1 MSDEEVPP
9 ADPDDLDFT
18 DNENVVE
25 IGEGRYV
32 VGTDGRPNLDGSGSG
47 PAAADA
53 SDRAAQADRSDA
65 AAPADSAETPTSTD
79 PAAGSA
85 SGRAS
90 GGNVDKAAVNRWLT
104 GSFDNDGFEYGID
117 LTVSA
122 EGHTAR
128 NRMVS
133 NDVTATF
140 DTLLSWF
147 VANAGPESP
156 PSEALGLLL
165 VAADTSVELPPE
177 AIKQFAAGQG
187 LSADDSIGDLVRAA
201 ENAGGFRIE

>member
-1 MSDEEVPP
+1 MSDDEAPP
-9 ADPDDLDFT
+9 ADPEDLDFT
-18 DNENVVE
+18 DDENVVE

-53 SDRAAQADRSDA
+53 SDRAERAGQGGAVD
-65 AAPADSAETPTSTD
+65 PTD
-79 PAAGSA
+79 PAGASA
-85 SGRAS
+85 SGRGA
-90 GGNVDKAAVNRWLT
+90 GEPVDKAAVNRWLT

-122 EGHTAR
+122 EGQTAR
-128 NRMVS
+128 NRMIS

-147 VANAGPESP
+147 LANAGPESS

-177 AIKQFAAGQG
+177 AITQFAADQG
-187 LSADDSIGDLVRAA
+187 LSGDDSIGDLVRAA
-201 ENAGGFRIE
+201 ETAGGFRIE

>member
-1 MSDEEVPP
+1 MSDDEAPP
-9 ADPDDLDFT
+9 ADPEDLDFT
-18 DNENVVE
+18 DDENVVE

-53 SDRAAQADRSDA
+53 IDRAERAGQGGAVDPS
-65 AAPADSAETPTSTD
+65 D
-79 PAAGSA
+79 PAGASA
-85 SGRAS
+85 SGR
-90 GGNVDKAAVNRWLT
+90 GTGEPVDKAAVNRWLT

-122 EGHTAR
+122 EGQTAR
-128 NRMVS
+128 NRMIS

-147 VANAGPESP
+147 LANAGPESS

-177 AIKQFAAGQG
+177 AITQFAADQG
-187 LSADDSIGDLVRAA
+187 LSGDDSIGDLVRAA
-201 ENAGGFRIE
+201 ETAGGFRIE

>member
-1 MSDEEVPP
+1 MSDDEAPP
-9 ADPDDLDFT
+9 ADPEDLDFT
-18 DNENVVE
+18 DDENVAE

-53 SDRAAQADRSDA
+53 SDRAGRRD
-65 AAPADSAETPTSTD
+65 PADPTASSG
-79 PAAGSA
+79 PAGASVSGQGAGEP
-85 SGRAS
+85 
-90 GGNVDKAAVNRWLT
+90 VDKAAVNRWLT

-122 EGHTAR
+122 EGQTAR
-128 NRMVS
+128 NRMIS

-177 AIKQFAAGQG
+177 AIQQFAADQG
-187 LSADDSIGDLVRAA
+187 LSADDSIGDLMRAA

>member
-1 MSDEEVPP
+1 MSDDEAPP
-9 ADPDDLDFT
+9 ADPEDLDFT
-18 DNENVVE
+18 NDENVVE

-53 SDRAAQADRSDA
+53 SDRAERAGRGGAADPS
-65 AAPADSAETPTSTD
+65 D
-79 PAAGSA
+79 PAGASA
-85 SGRAS
+85 SGRGA
-90 GGNVDKAAVNRWLT
+90 GEPVDKAAVNRWLT
-104 GSFDNDGFEYGID
+104 GSFDNDGFEYGVD

-122 EGHTAR
+122 EGQTAR

-133 NDVTATF
+133 NDVAATF

-147 VANAGPESP
+147 LANAGPESS

-177 AIKQFAAGQG
+177 AITQFAADQG

-201 ENAGGFRIE
+201 ETAGGFRIE

>member
-1 MSDEEVPP
+1 MSDDEAPP
-9 ADPDDLDFT
+9 ADPEDLDFT
-18 DNENVVE
+18 DDENVVE

-47 PAAADA
+47 PAAPDA
-53 SDRAAQADRSDA
+53 SDRAERAGQGGAVD
-65 AAPADSAETPTSTD
+65 PTD
-79 PAAGSA
+79 PAGASA
-85 SGRAS
+85 SGRGA
-90 GGNVDKAAVNRWLT
+90 GEPVDKAAVNRWLT

-122 EGHTAR
+122 EGQTAR
-128 NRMVS
+128 NRMIS

-147 VANAGPESP
+147 LANAGPESS

-177 AIKQFAAGQG
+177 AITQFAADQG

-201 ENAGGFRIE
+201 ETAGGFRIE

>member
-1 MSDEEVPP
+1 MSDDEAPP
-9 ADPDDLDFT
+9 ADPEDLDFT
-18 DNENVVE
+18 DDENVVE

-53 SDRAAQADRSDA
+53 SDRAEQMDQGGAADPS
-65 AAPADSAETPTSTD
+65 D
-79 PAAGSA
+79 PAGASA
-85 SGRAS
+85 SGRGA
-90 GGNVDKAAVNRWLT
+90 GEPVDKAAVNRWLT

-122 EGHTAR
+122 EGQTAR
-128 NRMVS
+128 NRMIS

-147 VANAGPESP
+147 LANAGPESS

-177 AIKQFAAGQG
+177 AITQFAADQG

>member
-1 MSDEEVPP
+1 MSDDEAPP
-9 ADPDDLDFT
+9 ADPEDLDFT
-18 DNENVVE
+18 DDENVVE

-53 SDRAAQADRSDA
+53 SDRAERAGRGGAADPS
-65 AAPADSAETPTSTD
+65 D
-79 PAAGSA
+79 PAGASA
-85 SGRAS
+85 SGRGA
-90 GGNVDKAAVNRWLT
+90 GEPVDKAAVNRWLT

-122 EGHTAR
+122 EGQTAR
-128 NRMVS
+128 NRMIS

-147 VANAGPESP
+147 LANAGPESS

-177 AIKQFAAGQG
+177 AITQFAADQG

-201 ENAGGFRIE
+201 ETAGGFRIE

>member
-1 MSDEEVPP
+1 MSDDEAPP
-9 ADPDDLDFT
+9 ADPEDLDFT
-18 DNENVVE
+18 DDENVVE

-53 SDRAAQADRSDA
+53 SDRAERAGQGGAADPSDPSGA
-65 AAPADSAETPTSTD
+65 
-79 PAAGSA
+79 SA
-85 SGRAS
+85 SGRGA
-90 GGNVDKAAVNRWLT
+90 GEPVDKAAVNRWLT
-104 GSFDNDGFEYGID
+104 GSFDNDGFEYGVD

-122 EGHTAR
+122 EGQTAR

-147 VANAGPESP
+147 LANAGPESS

-177 AIKQFAAGQG
+177 AITQFAADQG

-201 ENAGGFRIE
+201 ETAGGFRIE